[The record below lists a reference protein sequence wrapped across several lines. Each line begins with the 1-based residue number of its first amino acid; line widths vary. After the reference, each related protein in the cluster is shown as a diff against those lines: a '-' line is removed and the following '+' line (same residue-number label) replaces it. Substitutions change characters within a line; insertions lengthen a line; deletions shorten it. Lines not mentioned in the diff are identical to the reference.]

1 MWVNFPV
8 TDAHQCCP
16 GVVLILFYCRWSEVT
31 RRLELWIQILEIN
44 ENGDFVPVEV
54 IPARDVRT
62 GGIFQLRQVGISP
75 NTFTV
80 NWVTATNLI
89 LKSQLLYIL
98 IISKLIS
105 CLLNTCLAAPPHHQG
120 QSRRIQVE
128 VRSVQ
133 DSGTMPLIAEI
144 LLAVSVGCVEIR
156 NTTGNQEGDEM
167 DSYQVDQF
175 NTSLS
180 IMSLPISQAAINIQS
195 CVINGGTED

>member
-8 TDAHQCCP
+8 TDAHHCCP

-89 LKSQLLYIL
+89 FKKPAFVYSHYFQTNIL
-98 IISKLIS
+98 SSKHMS
-105 CLLNTCLAAPPHHQG
+105 CCTSSSPGP
-120 QSRRIQVE
+120 VE
-128 VRSVQ
+128 KNPGGS
-133 DSGTMPLIAEI
+133 
-144 LLAVSVGCVEIR
+144 AVSSGLGHHASYSR
-156 NTTGNQEGDEM
+156 NTAGSVSGLCGDQKHHRKPGRRR
-167 DSYQVDQF
+167 DGQ
-175 NTSLS
+175 LS
-180 IMSLPISQAAINIQS
+180 GRP
-195 CVINGGTED
+195 V

>member
-89 LKSQLLYIL
+89 LKSQLLNIF

-105 CLLNTCLAAPPHHQG
+105 CLLNTSCCTSSSPGP
-120 QSRRIQVE
+120 VE
-128 VRSVQ
+128 KNPGGS
-133 DSGTMPLIAEI
+133 
-144 LLAVSVGCVEIR
+144 AVSSGLGHHASYSR
-156 NTTGNQEGDEM
+156 NTAGSVSGLCGDQKHHRKPGRRR
-167 DSYQVDQF
+167 DGQ
-175 NTSLS
+175 LS
-180 IMSLPISQAAINIQS
+180 GRP
-195 CVINGGTED
+195 V

>member
-89 LKSQLLYIL
+89 FKKPAFEYFHYFQTNILSSKHVLLHLL
-98 IISKLIS
+98 INRASREESRWKCGQFRTRAP
-105 CLLNTCLAAPPHHQG
+105 CLL
-120 QSRRIQVE
+120 
-128 VRSVQ
+128 
-133 DSGTMPLIAEI
+133 
-144 LLAVSVGCVEIR
+144 
-156 NTTGNQEGDEM
+156 
-167 DSYQVDQF
+167 
-175 NTSLS
+175 
-180 IMSLPISQAAINIQS
+180 
-195 CVINGGTED
+195 